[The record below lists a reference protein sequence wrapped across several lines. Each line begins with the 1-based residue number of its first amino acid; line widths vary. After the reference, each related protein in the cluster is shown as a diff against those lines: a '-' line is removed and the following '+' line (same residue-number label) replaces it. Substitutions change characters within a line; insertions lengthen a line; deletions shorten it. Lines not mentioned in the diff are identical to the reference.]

1 MNIMTIKARVRY
13 KETEE
18 YIINERTLVGI
29 ERDYYDNEM
38 ISQRDIDLTDEGFNT
53 IEQFKNSL
61 VRLGYEL
68 I

>member
-1 MNIMTIKARVRY
+1 MNIITVKARVRY
-13 KETEE
+13 RETEE
-18 YIINERTLVGI
+18 YIINEKTLIGI
-29 ERDYYDNEM
+29 EKNYYDNEM
-38 ISQRDIDLTDEGFNT
+38 IAQRDIDLTDEGFAT

>member
-1 MNIMTIKARVRY
+1 MNIITIKARIRY
-13 KETEE
+13 RETEE
-18 YIINERTLVGI
+18 YIINEKTLIGI
-29 ERDYYDNEM
+29 ERDCYDNEL
-38 ISQRDIDLTDEGFNT
+38 ISQRDIDLTDEGFGS